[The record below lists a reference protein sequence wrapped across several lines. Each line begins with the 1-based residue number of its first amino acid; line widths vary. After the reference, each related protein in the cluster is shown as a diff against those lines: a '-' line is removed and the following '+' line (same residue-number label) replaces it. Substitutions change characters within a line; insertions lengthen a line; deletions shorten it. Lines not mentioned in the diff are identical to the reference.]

1 MAKTKKE
8 IGEWLKDLEQRDK
21 EAAKK
26 DGLDDYEEVTHYS
39 SYNYIVVIPEDVY
52 DQLPPDEQDKFEGC
66 DLDDHTDFV
75 EEEYG
80 VESDELNDLWQRKY
94 FDLPNDDYNK
104 WIDLGKD
111 SKGEYVDEVR
121 IFEC

>member
-1 MAKTKKE
+1 MTKTKKE
-8 IGEWLKDLEQRDK
+8 IGEWLKDLEKRDRK
-21 EAAKK
+21 AA
-26 DGLDDYEEVTHYS
+26 GFELDDEDYPRWMEHHYT
-39 SYNYIVVIPEDVY
+39 VIIPKDVY

-80 VESDELNDLWQRKY
+80 VESDELNDLWERKY
-94 FDLPNDDYNK
+94 FDLPSDDYVK
-104 WIDLGKD
+104 WIDLGNN
-111 SKGEYVDEVR
+111 SKGEYVDEVL